1 MAGINLLDYNVNIV
15 ECIHPV
21 DLDSAAQTGDYIDM
35 KNYDAVLVVNYQ
47 GTLGAAVALSIDQ
60 CTEDADA
67 GSDAKAIDTDKDFAP
82 VANTITVANI
92 AAAELDVENNFRWLK
107 IHTSDPGAASVG
119 CVLVIGYRARYAEA
133 TMPSIT

>member
-1 MAGINLLDYNVNIV
+1 MANINLLASNMEIV

-21 DLDSAAQTGDYIDM
+21 DLDSTAQTGDYIDM
-35 KNYDAVLVVNYQ
+35 SGYDGVLVVNYQ

-67 GSDAKAIDTDKDFAP
+67 GSDAKAITTDKDFAP

-92 AAAELDVENNFRWLK
+92 AGSDMDSQGGFRWLK
-107 IHTSDPGAASVG
+107 ISTDDPGAASVG
-119 CVLVIGYRARYAEA
+119 CVLVIGYRARYAED
-133 TMPSIT
+133 TMPALV

>member
-15 ECIHPV
+15 KCIDPV
-21 DLDSAAQTGDYIDM
+21 DLDAAALTGDYIDM
-35 KNYDAVLVVNYQ
+35 RLYDAVLVVNYQ

-60 CTEDADA
+60 CTQDADG
-67 GSDAKAIDTDKDFAP
+67 GSDAKALTTDKDFAP

-92 AAAELDVENNFRWLK
+92 AASELDVTNNFRWLK
-107 IHTSDPGAASVG
+107 ITTDDPGAASVG

-133 TMPSIT
+133 TMPAIT